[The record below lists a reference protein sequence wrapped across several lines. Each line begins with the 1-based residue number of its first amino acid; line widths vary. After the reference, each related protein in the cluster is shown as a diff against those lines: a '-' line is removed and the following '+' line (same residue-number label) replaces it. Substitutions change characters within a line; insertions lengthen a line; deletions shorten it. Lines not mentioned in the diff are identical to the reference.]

1 MATTPRSKPIFAH
14 KDRGATVVI
23 GTGIKT
29 DIYRNR
35 PALSPVDRV
44 DTEIY
49 DSVVSKLV
57 GENDPKRFDRDKKKD
72 NAIDADM
79 SYIKAI
85 SDDTALS
92 VAEASSMIDALPD
105 LELSKLII
113 VSSILS
119 PNDMISNKLIYGCS
133 TGMFK
138 DVTPRLVEVIERHF
152 NDTYKIKKYL
162 PEMIGKAIFTDGSYP
177 QIVLPES
184 SIDALINNN
193 LEITAESF
201 NKGIVK
207 ATESLGIIGNPT
219 NKIKSANEV
228 KRVKTAVRPS
238 DTKNRGTVSFE
249 SLTNN
254 NHSPSEFDNV
264 LGNESFMTTITDNPS
279 ALRIPRLV
287 DRVRHQSVMS
297 KYAAYAVSNET
308 YSSTLRKVIAESD
321 ASKKTVGQLYPNRK
335 VAHEKTLALTDP
347 SMLENATVGN
357 PVVLT
362 PPSEAVIPVYEP
374 GDPSHHVG
382 YFIVLD
388 ETGNPVGAS
397 AHQDQFKSMNTF
409 SSSTDGSIS
418 AGSGSGGSSL
428 TAQYNNMAG
437 ITSSISNGETDNS
450 AFNPVKSAE
459 LYGAIIENELIE
471 RLENGTYS
479 DKLTISKATEIYRMM
494 FTRACM
500 SMKTQLIYVP
510 SEFVTYHAYDYK
522 RNGTGRSLLE
532 RTKAIGSLRM
542 INMMAKAMASI
553 KSSINLRKLNI
564 VVDADDPN
572 PLKTVEQRIHDFMIA
587 TKAEFPIGQMNFADI
602 SESLQKAGISV
613 NVTGSE
619 RLPDTSMDV
628 DYRTNA
634 VAGPNEEYDNMLQRQ
649 QIMGFGIPPDAV
661 NSATEMQFAT
671 SIVTYNFLSA
681 KINLM
686 RQEITCE
693 NVSDFMQKYSRY
705 SKPIIDNLERVI
717 EENRALIDANEL
729 LKQYHSRALA
739 LVFIN
744 HIEISLPAADLTKF
758 DAEME
763 AYDKYEQGLDKVLDA
778 FVAEDMFSAEIV
790 GEKIAEKMTAIK
802 PVIKNYFLRQYLTK
816 NNIMPEL
823 FELIATGEHE
833 ATEFD
838 LFEQFEGYMDSILPT
853 FRKFIL
859 RMLKAGSRSNSVIN
873 VGEELI
879 EAIDKLAGREEA
891 EETVGDTG
899 DGGDDT
905 TDDGGDTGDGGDG
918 FGDGEDGDDVDPF
931 AEDGEEGEGDSD
943 GDDLPDDVDGK
954 DDGLDP
960 LSADD
965 FK

>member
-1 MATTPRSKPIFAH
+1 MATSPRTSPIFTH
-14 KDRGATVVI
+14 KDRGATVTI
-23 GTGIKT
+23 GSGTNPNTFKQ
-29 DIYRNR
+29 R
-35 PALSPVDRV
+35 PSLSPVDRI
-44 DTEIY
+44 DNELF
-49 DSVVSKLV
+49 DSVVTKLV
-57 GENDPKRFDRDKKKD
+57 GTNDPAKTNRDRKKD

-138 DVTPRLVEVIERHF
+138 DVTPRLVEVIENHF

-177 QIVLPES
+177 LIVLPES

-193 LEITAESF
+193 LEITAESY
-201 NKGIVK
+201 NKGVLK
-207 ATESLGIIGNPT
+207 VTDSLGILGNPT
-219 NKIKSANEV
+219 SKLPEV
-228 KRVKTAVRPS
+228 KPGAKGKSTVRPTDMS
-238 DTKNRGTVSFE
+238 QRGSVSFE
-249 SLTNN
+249 SLTNKT
-254 NHSPSEFDNV
+254 HVASDYIAMV
-264 LGNESFMTTITDNPS
+264 GNASFMTTVTDNP
-279 ALRIPRLV
+279 ATLRVPRLM
-287 DRVRHQSVMS
+287 DKVRHQSVMT
-297 KYAAYAVSNET
+297 KYAAFAVSNET
-308 YSSTLRKVIAESD
+308 YGSTLRRATIETDKA
-321 ASKKTVGQLYPNRK
+321 KKMLGNIYPNRK
-335 VAHEKTLALTDP
+335 LAHETTIAVTDP
-347 SMLENATVGN
+347 SLLDKDNVGN

-388 ETGNPVGAS
+388 ETGNPIGAS
-397 AHQDQFKSMNTF
+397 AHQDQFKSMGNY
-409 SSSTDGSIS
+409 SSSSEGNI
-418 AGSGSGGSSL
+418 SGGNSL
-428 TAQYNNMAG
+428 TSQYNNMAG
-437 ITSSISNGETDNS
+437 ITSSISQGEADNS
-450 AFNPVKSAE
+450 AFDPVKSAA
-459 LYGAIIENELIE
+459 LYGSIIENELIE

-479 DKLTISKATEIYRMM
+479 NKLTIAKATEIYRMM

-510 SEFVTYHAYDYK
+510 AEFVTYLAYDYK

-564 VVDADDPN
+564 VVDPDDPN
-572 PLKTVEQRIHDFMIA
+572 PLKTVEQRIHDFMMA

-634 VAGPNEEYDNMLQRQ
+634 VTGPDEEYDNILQKQ

-661 NSATEMQFAT
+661 NSATDMQFAT

-693 NVSDFMQKYSRY
+693 ALADFMQKYSRY
-705 SKPIIDNLERVI
+705 SKPIIDALERVI
-717 EENRALIDANEL
+717 EENRELIDANEL
-729 LKQYHSRALA
+729 LEQYHSRALA
-739 LVFIN
+739 LVFIS
-744 HIEISLPAADLTKF
+744 HIDISLPEADLTKF

-763 AYDKYEQGLDKVLDA
+763 AYEKYESGLDKVLDA
-778 FVAEDMFSAEIV
+778 FVSEDMFSAEIV
-790 GEKIAEKMTAIK
+790 GEKVAEKMTSIK

-823 FELIATGEHE
+823 FELIATGENE

-838 LFEQFEGYMDSILPT
+838 LFEQFEGYMDTILPT

-859 RMLKAGSRSNSVIN
+859 RMLKAGSRSDSVIN

-891 EETVGDTG
+891 EDAVGDTDSG
-899 DGGDDT
+899 DTDTNDT
-905 TDDGGDTGDGGDG
+905 TDDGDGGDG
-918 FGDGEDGDDVDPF
+918 GEGSDDDLDPFAEDGDGEDGD
-931 AEDGEEGEGDSD
+931 GEGDGD
-943 GDDLPDDVDGK
+943 GDDLPDDVDGDL
-954 DDGLDP
+954 DDGLDV
-960 LSADD
+960 DD
-965 FK
+965 F

>member
-1 MATTPRSKPIFAH
+1 MATTPKTKPIFTH
-14 KDRGATVVI
+14 RDRGATVTI
-23 GTGIKT
+23 GAGVKP
-29 DIYRNR
+29 DSFKQR
-35 PALSPVDRV
+35 PSLRPVDKV
-44 DTEIY
+44 DTELY
-49 DSVVSKLV
+49 DSVLSKMI
-57 GENDPKRFDRDKKKD
+57 GENDPSRNNKDKKKD
-72 NAIDADM
+72 NAINADM

-138 DVTPRLVEVIERHF
+138 EVTPRLVEVIESHF

-177 QIVLPES
+177 QIILPES

-201 NKGIVK
+201 NNGMSK
-207 ATESLGIIGNPT
+207 ANESLGILGNPT
-219 NKIKSANEV
+219 TKINGTPAAKTTKVTTRATDMTNKAS
-228 KRVKTAVRPS
+228 
-238 DTKNRGTVSFE
+238 VSFE
-249 SLTNN
+249 SLTNSK
-254 NHSPSEFDNV
+254 HVSSQFDSVVGAAN
-264 LGNESFMTTITDNPS
+264 FMTTITDNPT
-279 ALRIPRLV
+279 ALRVPRLV
-287 DRVRHQSVMS
+287 DKIRHQSVMS
-297 KYAAYAVSNET
+297 KYAAFAISNET
-308 YSSTLRKVIAESD
+308 YGSTLRKAIVEETTSNKRLPGNI
-321 ASKKTVGQLYPNRK
+321 YPNRK
-335 VAHEKTLALTDP
+335 TAHETTIAITDP
-347 SMLENATVGN
+347 TLLDKEIIGN

-397 AHQDQFKSMNTF
+397 AHQDQFKSMGNYTRSETNT
-409 SSSTDGSIS
+409 GMS
-418 AGSGSGGSSL
+418 AGSL
-428 TAQYNNMAG
+428 TSQYNNMAG
-437 ITSSISNGETDNS
+437 ITSTISQGEADNS
-450 AFNPVKSAE
+450 AFDPIKSAE

-479 DKLTISKATEIYRMM
+479 DKLTVSKATDIYRMM

-510 SEFVTYHAYDYK
+510 AEFVTYHAYDYK

-532 RTKAIGSLRM
+532 RTKSIGSLRM

-572 PLKTVEQRIHDFMIA
+572 PLKTVEQRIHDFMMA
-587 TKAEFPIGQMNFADI
+587 TKSEFPIGQMNFADI

-634 VAGPNEEYDNMLQRQ
+634 VAGPDEEYDNMLQKQ

-661 NSATEMQFAT
+661 NSATDMQFAT
-671 SIVTYNFLSA
+671 AIVTYNFLSA
-681 KINLM
+681 KINML

-693 NVSDFMQKYSRY
+693 NLADFMQKYSRY

-717 EENRALIDANEL
+717 EENRELIDANEML
-729 LKQYHSRALA
+729 EPYHSRALA

-744 HIEISLPAADLTKF
+744 HIEISLPEADLTKIE
-758 DAEME
+758 AEME
-763 AYDKYEQGLDKVLDA
+763 AYDKYEAGLEKVLDA
-778 FVAEDMFSAEIV
+778 FVSDDMFSAEIV
-790 GEKIAEKMTAIK
+790 GEKISEKMNSIR
-802 PVIKNYFLRQYLTK
+802 PVIKNYFLRQYLVK

-823 FELIATGEHE
+823 FELIATGENE

-838 LFEQFEGYMDSILPT
+838 LFEQFEGYMDSVLPT

-859 RMLKAGSRSNSVIN
+859 RMLKAGSRSNAVIN

-891 EETVGDTG
+891 SEIVGDDGGGTTDEGGSDDTG
-899 DGGDDT
+899 GGDDF
-905 TDDGGDTGDGGDG
+905 DEDT
-918 FGDGEDGDDVDPF
+918 DGEDDDVDPF
-931 AEDGEEGEGDSD
+931 AEDGDDENGEDSD
-943 GDDLPDDVDGK
+943 GDDLPDDVDG
-954 DDGLDP
+954 DLDEGLDV
-960 LSADD
+960 SD
-965 FK
+965 FE